1 MSFNVK
7 LSVSIM
13 LAVILAGFVFVKTL
27 SVSNPFVTCYLVRT
41 IEQLAPDKKHDF
53 NLVEQYCEGGA
64 TASSDSY
71 WVTVHDL
78 TKPGDQGIRIFYT
91 WDYAPDVS
99 WLDSQ
104 RIVITIVQV
113 CLIRT
118 SLHQAGAIEITYR
131 LSDDLLEESF
141 RNKIDDYVRRAI
153 DAGESLTSDTSNPG
167 ALKNRVEFSQMQY
180 RQLREWAAVNAVNGR
195 L

>member
-64 TASSDSY
+64 TAGSESY
-71 WVTVHDL
+71 WVTVH
-78 TKPGDQGIRIFYT
+78 
-91 WDYAPDVS
+91 
-99 WLDSQ
+99 
-104 RIVITIVQV
+104 
-113 CLIRT
+113 
-118 SLHQAGAIEITYR
+118 E
-131 LSDDLLEESF
+131 
-141 RNKIDDYVRRAI
+141 
-153 DAGESLTSDTSNPG
+153 
-167 ALKNRVEFSQMQY
+167 
-180 RQLREWAAVNAVNGR
+180 LREWAAVNAVNGR